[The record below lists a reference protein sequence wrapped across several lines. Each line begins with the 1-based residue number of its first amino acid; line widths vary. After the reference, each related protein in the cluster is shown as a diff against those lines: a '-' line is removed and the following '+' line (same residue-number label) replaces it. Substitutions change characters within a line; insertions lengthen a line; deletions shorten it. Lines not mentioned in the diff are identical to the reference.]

1 MRKAWFYIKRLKEK
15 GLTDEDIIKKTH
27 FHKGRYEFLK
37 RIGTIPTKKE
47 IRKLRSML
55 ILSSE
60 ESRKSALK
68 IWDNARSKE
77 KPEEKPVKIEK
88 PRVFTKNQIDV
99 LKTLLKKETVLPRT
113 KAVVA
118 SSLRKNGLVE
128 TYLNEN
134 DKRVYKL
141 TESGVVVAS
150 GITSSVS

>member
-1 MRKAWFYIKRLKEK
+1 
-15 GLTDEDIIKKTH
+15 
-27 FHKGRYEFLK
+27 
-37 RIGTIPTKKE
+37 
-47 IRKLRSML
+47 ML

-77 KPEEKPVKIEK
+77 KPEEKPVKTEK
-88 PRVFTKNQIDV
+88 PRVFTENQIEV
-99 LKTLLKKETVLPRT
+99 LKTLLKKETILPRT